1 MFASG
6 CYFEKLTNNWIT
18 PVFNMNASV
27 EVNPGLRQAAKW
39 ELINGPGSLPSN
51 VDYLTGG
58 IVDARY
64 TTAGLTNAGNVQIPN
79 GFVFEWGRERAVAT
93 VRAVRPV
100 CTRSDL
106 LPSATGHT
114 TVEDRRLPEVAMPND
129 DWTFSAGEFLNFF
142 QMASILTQHSN
153 NVSALLWKSF
163 SSQDQ
168 AIVANCKMGS
178 GNLFDARDIVLQ
190 GLAKIVKGP
199 CFYES
204 NRFHGITLRSATS
217 NLLASRPTGTNLTYL
232 NRLLIEDAFPRQ
244 FFMPTQ
250 PALYSVRDGV
260 EWLPLEEAKKV
271 YVNMKP
277 MPLRPKPS
285 KTVTEVFY
293 VLMLSL
299 SAVFLFFMS
308 RLKRKGNMS

>member
-1 MFASG
+1 
-6 CYFEKLTNNWIT
+6 
-18 PVFNMNASV
+18 
-27 EVNPGLRQAAKW
+27 
-39 ELINGPGSLPSN
+39 
-51 VDYLTGG
+51 
-58 IVDARY
+58 
-64 TTAGLTNAGNVQIPN
+64 
-79 GFVFEWGRERAVAT
+79 
-93 VRAVRPV
+93 
-100 CTRSDL
+100 
-106 LPSATGHT
+106 
-114 TVEDRRLPEVAMPND
+114 
-129 DWTFSAGEFLNFF
+129 
-142 QMASILTQHSN
+142 
-153 NVSALLWKSF
+153 
-163 SSQDQ
+163 
-168 AIVANCKMGS
+168 MGS